1 MTDDQEKEP
10 AVSVKK
16 TTDKKLKKATIPAT
30 ITKDGIIY
38 KVTSIEKNAFKGCKN
53 LKSISIKSTTLKKVG
68 KNAVKDISA
77 KVKVKVPAKKLGA
90 YRAILKACGI
100 KGKKQ
105 KITK

>member
-68 KNAVKDISA
+68 KNAFKGIHKKAVI
-77 KVKVKVPAKKLGA
+77 KVPKKLKKEYKKLFRKKGQA
-90 YRAILKACGI
+90 ETVKI
-100 KGKKQ
+100 K
-105 KITK
+105 